1 MFVLGL
7 VGREAGS
14 KRFGEQS
21 LNKPFYLNCVTLCAG
36 VGARRH
42 VFLDPCSDPPKN
54 SLANNGL
61 PASCTNIDTG
71 FPTQG
76 DLPDTTG

>member
-1 MFVLGL
+1 MLVLGL

-21 LNKPFYLNCVTLCAG
+21 PNKLLYLNCVTLCAG

-42 VFLDPCSDPPKN
+42 VFLDPCSDPPKI
-54 SLANNGL
+54 SIANDGL
-61 PASCTNIDTG
+61 PASFTNIDTG
-71 FPTQG
+71 FSTQG
-76 DLPDTTG
+76 CSPDTTG